1 MYRIYLNALIYQSHK
16 TGYSRT
22 LAFFRQLCQLVPLEK
37 AFRLR
42 HITSVSKIGVYCV
55 MKRKN
60 NRKNNTLPRDI
71 VLQDLRSRV
80 ENSLPGTRLP
90 SENALALKYNTA
102 RMTVTRAFRQ
112 LELEGLIERRKGCG
126 SFVKGMR
133 TVAFFLPYPEFI
145 TEQGDMA
152 EIFRA
157 RLHGAIRASQD
168 LRLKLNIFPLL
179 NTRNSFYSP
188 KVFQDFSPAS
198 LVITS
203 TMMPDSFQYLFEHK
217 VRTVL
222 FCDDDIPHGI
232 KQYTYDWIKV
242 EKDHS
247 SAFSS
252 AIAKLRAAG
261 CHKIASV
268 SLGKSCGVPLLT
280 QGLPVED
287 TCDIVFVSEKDAPYT
302 INSVGKQQEFLG
314 ALWREHDFDGLL
326 FNTPLS
332 VSGKSINE
340 YCGLPD
346 RVKIIGMN
354 IFPERCSLETPFAS
368 CTARDDIMGYD
379 AVKAL
384 TEAPRMGVK
393 KRYEYNFYD
402 MI

>member
-1 MYRIYLNALIYQSHK
+1 MEQ
-16 TGYSRT
+16 
-22 LAFFRQLCQLVPLEK
+22 
-37 AFRLR
+37 
-42 HITSVSKIGVYCV
+42 
-55 MKRKN
+55 KN
-60 NRKNNTLPRDI
+60 NRKNNVLPRDI

-80 ENSLPGTRLP
+80 ESSLPGTRLP
-90 SENALALKYNTA
+90 SENALALRYNTA

-112 LELEGLIERRKGCG
+112 LEQEGLIERRKGCG

-179 NTRNSFYSP
+179 NTRESFYSP
-188 KVFQDFSPAS
+188 KVFQDFYPAS

-222 FCDDDIPHGI
+222 FSDDDIPHGI
-232 KQYTYDWIKV
+232 KQYTYDWIIV

-247 SAFSS
+247 SAF
-252 AIAKLRAAG
+252 ADAAAKLRSAG
-261 CHKIASV
+261 CRKIAAV
-268 SLGKSCGVPLLT
+268 FLGKSCGVSLFT
-280 QGLPVED
+280 KSLPVGD
-287 TCDIVFVSEKDAPYT
+287 IRDIVFVSEKDAPYAV
-302 INSVGKQQEFLG
+302 SSASRQQKFLG
-314 ALWREHDFDGLL
+314 TMWRKHNFDGLL
-326 FNTPLS
+326 LNTPLT

-346 RVKIIGMN
+346 SVKIIGMN
-354 IFPERCSLETPFAS
+354 ILPEKCSLETAFTA

-384 TEAPRMGVK
+384 AEAPRMGVK
-393 KRYEYNFYD
+393 KRYEYNFSN
-402 MI
+402 IR